1 MLLSGGRKGRRLASA
16 RATSSQLGDEIMA
29 TRELAR
35 SEWQSYFDR
44 MSESLRATQVGIEV
58 ASLSIGDQVVANQ
71 AALTGITYDPK
82 CADLMII
89 TESLEHVIYG
99 PNEIFVQESD
109 DGVASI
115 EALDSADTKH
125 IVTLTPRL
133 MIAGSAA

>member
-1 MLLSGGRKGRRLASA
+1 
-16 RATSSQLGDEIMA
+16 MA

-71 AALTGITYDPK
+71 AALIGITYDPK
-82 CADLMII
+82 CDDLMII
-89 TESLEHVIYG
+89 TESLEHVIHG